1 MAIAWHTKLEFWG
14 HISNL
19 ISELFWRGVSRFL
32 VRVVKFLVRVS
43 KFLVRVSK
51 NLGIACYLV
60 LISPVFLCN
69 TYFDFYDNLIYIFI
83 YVKSSFFLLPFFSRK
98 SLYKTLIQRQNWE
111 SLRLF
116 WTWLQILDNSDDVL
130 ICREPVNFTKFF
142 FLSVECD
149 ILEMILFL
157 IKAHFWVIMGNL
169 IYGINFS

>member
-1 MAIAWHTKLEFWG
+1 MFWLSILQYMCQHEPSILNIFCFCNISFIQLFVLNQRTIFMVQSFKL
-14 HISNL
+14 
-19 ISELFWRGVSRFL
+19 V
-32 VRVVKFLVRVS
+32 
-43 KFLVRVSK
+43 
-51 NLGIACYLV
+51 C
-60 LISPVFLCN
+60 ISPVFLCN
-69 TYFDFYDNLIYIFI
+69 TYFEFYDNLIYIFI
-83 YVKSSFFLLPFFSRK
+83 YMKSSFFLLPFFSRK

-157 IKAHFWVIMGNL
+157 IEAHFWVIMGNL

>member
-1 MAIAWHTKLEFWG
+1 MFWLSILQYMCQHEPSILNIFCFCNNSLTIILIQLFVLNQRTIFMVQSFKL
-14 HISNL
+14 
-19 ISELFWRGVSRFL
+19 V
-32 VRVVKFLVRVS
+32 
-43 KFLVRVSK
+43 
-51 NLGIACYLV
+51 C
-60 LISPVFLCN
+60 ISPVFLCN

-157 IKAHFWVIMGNL
+157 IEAHFWVIMGNL